1 MKSIKDI
8 LTRRISDWADDEAGE
23 VTIALVVLTASLLTL
38 SIIVLTS
45 IGGGTEE
52 LANQIDTELTDRE
65 ISIYN

>member
-23 VTIALVVLTASLLTL
+23 VTIAWVVLTASLLTL

>member
-1 MKSIKDI
+1 MKSIKDV

-23 VTIALVVLTASLLTL
+23 VTIAWVVLTASLLTL

>member
-23 VTIALVVLTASLLTL
+23 VTIAWVVLTASLLTL

-52 LANQIDTELTDRE
+52 LASQIDTELTDRE